1 MSLVRSSTKWRS
13 QKEKRRGRRRSSP
26 ASPSVGV
33 EARGISP
40 VAAET
45 KGGGGGFSS
54 YRSGVKVGLEPALVR
69 AAPSGGGR
77 EAAGGPVHLPQYN
90 L

>member
-1 MSLVRSSTKWRS
+1 MSLVRSSTKWSS

-45 KGGGGGFSS
+45 KGGVAS
-54 YRSGVKVGLEPALVR
+54 VLI
-69 AAPSGGGR
+69 
-77 EAAGGPVHLPQYN
+77 EAGSRWGWSRL
-90 L
+90 

>member
-1 MSLVRSSTKWRS
+1 VEEPKGEKKG
-13 QKEKRRGRRRSSP
+13 KEEEFTGFTVGGSRG
-26 ASPSVGV
+26 
-33 EARGISP
+33 ARNFSGGCRN
-40 VAAET
+40 

-54 YRSGVKVGLEPALVR
+54 YRSGVKVGLEPALVC

-77 EAAGGPVHLPQYN
+77 EAAGGPAHLPQYN